1 MKEHDCSDTCIGAVL
16 AVVMVLGV
24 TLTVAPFFT
33 DTLWVKIV
41 CAVVSAIC
49 YFLSGTYWSDM
60 IESHREKEKA
70 RREEEIE
77 FKKREAEI
85 EHDRL
90 KQQIIDICKEISDE
104 NKDNQ

>member
-1 MKEHDCSDTCIGAVL
+1 MNEHDFSDTCIGAVL

-24 TLTVAPFFT
+24 TLSIAPFFV
-33 DTLWVKIV
+33 DALWVKIV

-60 IESHREKEKA
+60 IESHKEKEKA
-70 RREEEIE
+70 RREEEAE
-77 FKKREAEI
+77 FTKRQEEI